1 MLQAL
6 LRTLCV
12 VPLFVSVA
20 AAQDG
25 SRWYLGA
32 GGGHVHSM
40 DYCGPYFDTDVL
52 ACDNTAVGFKAF
64 GGVNLGRYL
73 AIEAGYVD
81 LGKLTSDLL
90 IVGVPLHDETRA
102 GGATLE
108 AIGILPITD
117 RFSLL
122 ATAGGIYWTLEQDV
136 TVAGT
141 PVNASTSGLD
151 MVLGLGLQYQF
162 TPHFGLRAAYQYF
175 PNLGKASE
183 TGDTDINFY
192 ALDAILRF

>member
-1 MLQAL
+1 MLRAL
-6 LRTLCV
+6 LRAICV
-12 VPLFVSVA
+12 VPLFVGVA
-20 AAQDG
+20 AAKDG

-40 DYCGPYFDTDVL
+40 DYCGPCFDTDVL
-52 ACDNTAVGFKAF
+52 SCDNTAVGFKAF
-64 GGVNLGRYL
+64 GGVNLGRHL

-81 LGKLTSDLL
+81 IGKFTSDLL
-90 IVGVPLHDETRA
+90 ILGVPLHDETRA

-108 AIGILPITD
+108 AVGILLTTD
-117 RFSLL
+117 RFSVL
-122 ATAGGIYWTLEQDV
+122 ATAGGIYWTLKQNV

-151 MVLGLGLQYQF
+151 MVLGLGMQYQF
-162 TPHFGLRAAYQYF
+162 TRHFGLRMGYQYF
-175 PNLGKASE
+175 PNLSKASE

-192 ALDAILRF
+192 SLDAILRF